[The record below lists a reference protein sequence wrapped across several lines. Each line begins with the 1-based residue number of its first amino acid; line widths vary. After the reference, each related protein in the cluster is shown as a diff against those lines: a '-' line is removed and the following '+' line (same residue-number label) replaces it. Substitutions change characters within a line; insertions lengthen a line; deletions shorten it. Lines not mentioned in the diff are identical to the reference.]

1 MQCTTHQAAFS
12 GHTSDTRD
20 AYKERAKCRQL
31 TGWHERGGVFSELEL
46 LLTYERYQGGGE
58 LFVSVSKQ
66 LHATQTVR
74 LVQMVAQGHNTCASV
89 QRGRCGSCVQAAT
102 A

>member
-12 GHTSDTRD
+12 GHTSDARD
-20 AYKERAKCRQL
+20 ADTENAKCRQL

-46 LLTYERYQGGGE
+46 LHTYERYQASGE
-58 LFVSVSKQ
+58 QFVSVSKQ
-66 LHATQTVR
+66 VHVTQMVR
-74 LVQMVAQGHNTCASV
+74 LAQVVAQGHNTCASV